1 MPDFLELKPYIEI
14 WALSSASERLQKRV
28 DTDLAGQQEFYNA
41 ASPHLDAIIEYLNQ
55 FPVDEIPEK
64 DKPLAYMTLAL
75 CEVDD
80 AIHLWKAA
88 NLDYIS
94 DPVTWR
100 TKNTF
105 GDYQ

>member
-1 MPDFLELKPYIEI
+1 MPDFSELNPYIEI
-14 WALSSASERLQKRV
+14 WGHASASERLQQRV
-28 DTDLAGQQEFYNA
+28 DTDLAGQQDFYDA
-41 ASPHLDAIIEYLNQ
+41 ASPHLEAIIEYLNQ

-64 DKPLAYMTLAL
+64 DKALAYMALAL

-94 DPVTWR
+94 DPVSWR
-100 TKNTF
+100 TKSGF

>member
-1 MPDFLELKPYIEI
+1 MPDLSELKPYIEL
-14 WALSSASERLQKRV
+14 WGHARASERLRKRV
-28 DTDLAGQQEFYNA
+28 DTALVGQQDFYDA
-41 ASPHLDAIIEYLNQ
+41 ASPHLNAIIEYLNQ

-64 DKPLAYMTLAL
+64 DKPLAYMALAL

-100 TKNTF
+100 TKSAF
-105 GDYQ
+105 CDYQ